1 MTHGVLPEDIG
12 DQWQVLISK
21 VQRKAG
27 LELDVSAGT
36 RRKLAEMIKS
46 HEQGESLYTG
56 DVSKW

>member
-12 DQWQVLISK
+12 DQWQELISK

-27 LELDVSAGT
+27 LELDASTG
-36 RRKLAEMIKS
+36 RRKLAEMMKL
-46 HEQGESLYTG
+46 HEREESLYTG